1 MEGFLISWRKHMAII
16 ENGRT
21 KYIPQQF
28 ERKWQD
34 RWEEEGLYRAQDF
47 SDKPKYYL
55 LDFFPY
61 PSGDGLH
68 VGHSKQYVGTDVATR
83 FRRMRGDN
91 VMHPMGWDAFGLPA
105 ENEAILQ
112 QIPPYENVPKNVAN
126 FKRQLRL
133 QGISYDWSR
142 EINSS
147 EPDYYRWTQWLFLL
161 MFKRGLAYRGIGMQ
175 WWCPQC
181 KTILANEQVE
191 NGYCWRHHDQLVEKV
206 ALEQW
211 YLRITDY
218 AEELLESLNHLSWPE
233 RIILMQ
239 RNWIG
244 KSTGA
249 DITFQTRD
257 AQGVEHPITVFTT
270 RPDTIYGATFMVL
283 SPEHPLVDVLTTEE
297 HRARVT
303 QYQQQAARQSEIE
316 RLSAEREKTGVPTG
330 SHAINPFTNKEI
342 PVWVADYVLMGYGTG
357 AIMAVPG
364 GDERDWEFAKKYS
377 LSIIRVVEPPSPTE
391 GPDDVYAGVGVM
403 VNSGPYEGM
412 QSEDAKSRIIAE
424 LEQRSI
430 GHAATNYRM
439 RDWLVSRQRYWG
451 APIPIVYC
459 DTCGIV
465 PVPEEDL
472 PVLLPTLEHFEP
484 GEDGRS
490 PLALDPDFVNATCPQ
505 CGGPARRETD
515 TLDTFVDSSWYYLRF
530 CSPHD
535 GQAPFDRTAVRY
547 WCPLDL
553 YVGGAEHAVMHLLYF
568 RFFTKVLADAGLVEF
583 REPAPRLLN
592 QGTMHAPDGKR
603 MSKSKHNVIT
613 PDSVAEQFGADTLR
627 GYIVFMSPYTGDA
640 QWDPQGINGI
650 HRWLGRVW
658 DLCQKP
664 ARKAADR
671 EPQAEELKRWV
682 HKTIKRVTAD
692 MESLEFNTAVSA
704 LMELTNALQRLRPVL
719 EGSETWAWGVGSLLT
734 LVAPIAPHIT
744 EELWH
749 RLGHQRSI
757 HLESWPTYDDALT
770 LDEVVTVVVQVNG
783 KLRDRLEVPRGTEME
798 SVQEQA
804 LASKR
809 VQPYVEGNQIV
820 KVIAVPDK
828 LVNIVVR

>member
-1 MEGFLISWRKHMAII
+1 MAITKS
-16 ENGRT
+16 GRT
-21 KYIPQQF
+21 KYAPQQF

-34 RWEEEGLYRAQDF
+34 LWEEEGLYRAEDF
-47 SDKPKYYL
+47 SDQPKYYL

-61 PSGDGLH
+61 PSGNGLH

-83 FRRMRGDN
+83 FRRMRGEN

-112 QIPPYENVPKNVAN
+112 QIPPYENVPKNIAN

-147 EPDYYRWTQWLFLL
+147 QPDYYRWTQWLFLL
-161 MFKRGLAYRGIGMQ
+161 MYKQGLAYRGVGLQ

-191 NGYCWRHHDQLVEKV
+191 NGYCWRHPDQLVEKV

-211 YLRITDY
+211 YFRITEY
-218 AEELLESLNHLSWPE
+218 AEELLESLDQLTWPE
-233 RIILMQ
+233 RIVLMQ

-249 DITFQTRD
+249 DITFQATD
-257 AQGVEHPITVFTT
+257 PAGGEHPVTVFTT
-270 RPDTIYGATFMVL
+270 RPDTIFGATFMVL
-283 SPEHPLVDVLTTEE
+283 SPEHPLVDVLTTDE
-297 HRARVT
+297 HQARVT
-303 QYQQQAARQSEIE
+303 QYQQQATRQSEIE

-330 SHAINPFTNKEI
+330 SHALNPFTGEHI

-377 LSIIRVVEPPSPTE
+377 LPIRRVVEPPDSTE
-391 GPDDVYAGVGVM
+391 KPEDVYAGVGTM
-403 VNSGPYEGM
+403 LNSGPYDGM
-412 QSEDAKSRIIAE
+412 PSEQAKEQIIAE
-424 LEQRSI
+424 LQARGI

-451 APIPIVYC
+451 APIPVVYC
-459 DTCGIV
+459 DGCGIV

-472 PVLLPTLEHFEP
+472 PVLLPILEHFEP
-484 GEDGRS
+484 GEGGQS
-490 PLALDPDFVNATCPQ
+490 PLAHDPDFVETACPQ

-535 GQAPFDRTAVRY
+535 VKAAFDESAVRY

-568 RFFTKVLADAGLVEF
+568 RFFTKVLADAGLLGF

-603 MSKSKHNVIT
+603 MSKSKHNEVT
-613 PDSVAEQFGADTLR
+613 PDSVVEHYGADTLR
-627 GYIVFMSPYTGDA
+627 GYIVFMSPFAGDA

-650 HRWLGRVW
+650 HRWMGRVW
-658 DLCQKP
+658 DLCQP
-664 ARKAADR
+664 GSVSTKAT

-682 HKTIKRVTAD
+682 HKSIKRVSAD
-692 MESLEFNTAVSA
+692 MEALEFNTTISA
-704 LMELTNALQRLRPVL
+704 LMELSNAMQRLRPEL
-719 EGSETWAWGVGSLLT
+719 EGTDEWLWAVRTLLT
-734 LVAPIAPHIT
+734 MLAPTVPHIT

-749 RLGHQRSI
+749 RLGNQQSI
-757 HLESWPTYDDALT
+757 HREAWPSYDDALT
-770 LDEVVTVVVQVNG
+770 VDEVVTIVVQVNG
-783 KLRDRLEVPRGTEME
+783 KVRDRLEVPRGTEME
-798 SVQEQA
+798 SLQEQA
-804 LASKR
+804 LASRR
-809 VQPYVEGNQIV
+809 VQPYVEGNQVV
-820 KVIAVPDK
+820 KVISVPDK
-828 LVNIVVR
+828 LLNFVVR